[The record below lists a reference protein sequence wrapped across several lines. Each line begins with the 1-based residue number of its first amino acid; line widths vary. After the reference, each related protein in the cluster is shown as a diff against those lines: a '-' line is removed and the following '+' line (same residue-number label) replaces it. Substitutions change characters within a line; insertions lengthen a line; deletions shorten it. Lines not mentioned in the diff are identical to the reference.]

1 MPELGHV
8 VDDVVL
14 ALEDHLKAPAA
25 MVAAHLRNAGRVVDL
40 VLATK
45 RLKWCVH
52 GFLPNLFWCLLFWRK
67 EIKCI
72 WFCFAKSMQKII
84 EVCLVFC
91 YSNASRIFGP
101 TS

>member
-45 RLKWCVH
+45 RLKWVFKH
-52 GFLPNLFWCLLFWRK
+52 TERLHAKRLVLLGATEWNRGTLRVK
-67 EIKCI
+67 DLNTREE
-72 WFCFAKSMQKII
+72 SD
-84 EVCLVFC
+84 VTLDDLL
-91 YSNASRIFGP
+91 
-101 TS
+101 T